1 MDTGESRPDWA
12 CAVKKDKIGYKNV
25 DRTRRYIIDRI
36 FEEDGVHGLPP
47 GHALPSGGRGRRGGG
62 KAPALYGM
70 AGAFRITGNTKGAEN
85 KKGFSVFL
93 YKRQFGNSL

>member
-47 GHALPSGGRGRRGGG
+47 GHALPSGGRHGQRGGEE
-62 KAPALYGM
+62 AALYGM
-70 AGAFRITGNTKGAEN
+70 AGAFRI
-85 KKGFSVFL
+85 F
-93 YKRQFGNSL
+93 